1 MKLRKSLAIAFTL
14 MLATGVGTVALA
26 NQAKASSEDVNFQ
39 NTQDN
44 STEQINEVIEPGQS
58 CFPPRC

>member
-26 NQAKASSEDVNFQ
+26 NQAKANSENLPRTTQ
-39 NTQDN
+39 QDN
-44 STEQINEVIEPGQS
+44 SREIDEVINPNQCMPPG
-58 CFPPRC
+58 C